1 MFQAR
6 NISSFSDVKKLK
18 GVKVMSEIIE
28 NLELSIIEDGKSP
41 KTIESYVGDIKTF
54 IDFLSR
60 KAVEF
65 NGI

>member
-1 MFQAR
+1 
-6 NISSFSDVKKLK
+6 
-18 GVKVMSEIIE
+18 MSEIIE